1 MEKLF
6 GTIILAAFFGV
17 VFKIL
22 AYRLKIPAIVPL
34 LIGGISLGPYGVNI
48 VQPEYLGNGLPL
60 IISVCIGIILFEGG
74 LTLDTQG
81 FTMSRKIIG
90 KLLSLG
96 VIITWI
102 GTALIAWLLLD
113 YSITFSLLIGSLI
126 IVTGPSVISPILRR
140 ISVRQKVKQI
150 LNWEA
155 IFIDPIGVFIAILCF
170 DWLTTTGTIQ
180 SHLIG
185 FSLRF
190 FTGAVSGFVA
200 GLLLYWLIKRKI
212 IPPAYIILFTLV
224 FVLLVYF
231 LSNYFS
237 HESGLLSVVVAGFTF
252 AYFKPHGIKNVL
264 HFKFELSELALAV
277 LFVLLA
283 ANLKLE
289 NFLQLT
295 TYQLLF
301 ILCAVFLI
309 RPISILLCSANS
321 DLKKRE
327 KIFLSWVAPRGI
339 VAASIASLFSLELKK
354 LGYENAWFVETFVYA
369 VIIITV
375 ILQGSTAELFAK
387 LLKLAKDKSP
397 VVLFVGANR
406 FSRNL
411 AQAIE
416 NNSDI
421 SCYLI
426 DTNHKFV
433 NVAIEKGLKAS
444 HNDAF
449 VPEEIPQ
456 IITSSLKSVI
466 VLTDNE
472 ELNRS
477 ICEVWSNYVKKE
489 QLYSWGSKLMREK
502 FGKPVWSFIPKP
514 SDVSAELKDS
524 KNEFI
529 VSENANGVVHIHYK
543 EHLLLTIKGNKSEIE
558 IR

>member
-17 VFKIL
+17 VLKIF

-34 LIGGISLGPYGVNI
+34 LLGGILLGPYGLNTI
-48 VQPEYLGNGLPL
+48 QPEYLGNGLPL

-81 FTMSRKIIG
+81 FTSSRKIIG

-96 VIITWI
+96 VIITWT

-113 YSITFSLLIGSLI
+113 YTITFSLLLGSLI
-126 IVTGPSVISPILRR
+126 IVTGPSVITPILRR
-140 ISVRQKVKQI
+140 INVKQNVKHI

-155 IFIDPIGVFIAILCF
+155 IFIDPIGVFVAILCF
-170 DWLTTTGTIQ
+170 DWLTTNVTVQ
-180 SHLIG
+180 SHLLS

-190 FTGAVSGFVA
+190 FTGAASGFVA
-200 GLLLYWLIKRKI
+200 GLLLYWLIKKKV
-212 IPPAYIILFTLV
+212 IPPAYTILFTLV
-224 FVLLVYF
+224 FILLVYF
-231 LSNYFS
+231 LSNYAS

-252 AYFKPHGIKNVL
+252 AYLKPHGIKNVQ

-289 NFLQLT
+289 NFIYLT
-295 TYQLLF
+295 LNQILF
-301 ILCAVFLI
+301 ILFVVFLV
-309 RPISILLCSANS
+309 RPLNVLFCSINS
-321 DLKKRE
+321 GLKKRE
-327 KIFLSWVAPRGI
+327 KAFLSWVAPRGI
-339 VAASIASLFSLELKK
+339 VAASVASLFSLELRR
-354 LGYENAWFVETFVYA
+354 LGYENADFIETFVYA

-375 ILQGSTAELFAK
+375 ILQGSTAELLAK
-387 LLKLAKDKSP
+387 LLKLAKDKTS
-397 VVLFVGANR
+397 VILFVGANR

-416 NNSDI
+416 NQSNI

-426 DTNHKFV
+426 DTNHKFI
-433 NVAIEKGLKAS
+433 NVALEKGLKAS

-449 VPEEIPQ
+449 APEEIPQ
-456 IITSSLKSVI
+456 VIISSLKSVI

-472 ELNRS
+472 ELNHS
-477 ICEVWSNYVKKE
+477 ICEVWSNYVKKG
-489 QLYSWGSKLMREK
+489 QLYSWGSKSMKEK
-502 FGKPVWSFIPKP
+502 FGKAVWSFYPKT
-514 SDVSAELKDS
+514 L
-524 KNEFI
+524 
-529 VSENANGVVHIHYK
+529 
-543 EHLLLTIKGNKSEIE
+543 
-558 IR
+558 